1 MKIKGVIQKSALGL
15 AFVSNLCFAASFSVP
30 TPYVQR
36 TIPNGFKL
44 NDLSFNSRGMYDF
57 MAWDQAGK
65 LGDKQSLFVGGKVA
79 VDAQAWSPENGM
91 LDANG
96 NPELSGSTVFLQ
108 NARLILAGKISEGAS
123 FAYGYGFRMKR
134 NLFAFATLMPKNSN
148 WMFSGGYMVLP
159 FGDFNGVGAPYTFEL
174 NLTAYQVNENAVLL
188 GYQND
193 NMRFAGAV
201 FKPSSDFQQT
211 MSDFVLD
218 GEYDFGMAD
227 GMKLTLGG
235 SYLYD
240 VRGVGGG
247 QNNLPN
253 RGNFSQINGFMGSS
267 FNATNSNQGKIGAY
281 DVRAKLALNH
291 LSILG
296 EYVANTR
303 NSSVTDNNK
312 ASIGSVAVSYDGIRA
327 FNMDHRI
334 FGGWNHTNN
343 MSAIALTPDGF
354 LSADTPIR
362 NQWIAGVSTYV
373 YTNTKASAQVV
384 YSDTYN
390 KKGYVSGLLD
400 LSVYF

>member
-1 MKIKGVIQKSALGL
+1 
-15 AFVSNLCFAASFSVP
+15 
-30 TPYVQR
+30 
-36 TIPNGFKL
+36 
-44 NDLSFNSRGMYDF
+44 

-65 LGDKQSLFVGGKVA
+65 LGNKQSLFLGGKVA

-91 LDANG
+91 VDGNG
-96 NPELSGSTVFLQ
+96 NPMTSGSTVFLQ
-108 NARLILAGKISEGAS
+108 NARLIMAGKISEGAS

-134 NLFAFATLMPKNSN
+134 NLFAFATLMPQGSN

-159 FGDFNGVGAPYTFEL
+159 FGNFNGSGAPYTFEL
-174 NLTAYQVNENAVLL
+174 NLNAYQANENAALL

-193 NMRFAGAV
+193 NMRLSGAV
-201 FKPSSDFQQT
+201 FKPGSAFQQT
-211 MSDFVLD
+211 LSDFILD
-218 GEYDFGMAD
+218 GEYDFSMSND
-227 GMKLTLGG
+227 MKFTIGG

-240 VRGVGGG
+240 IRGVGAG

-253 RGNFSQINGFMGSS
+253 RGSFSQINGYMGSS
-267 FNATNSNQGKIGAY
+267 FTAANSNEGKIGAY
-281 DVRAKLALNH
+281 DLRAKLSLNH
-291 LSILG
+291 FSVLG

-303 NSSVTDNNK
+303 NSAVTDNNK

-334 FGGWNHTNN
+334 FGSWNHTNN

-354 LSADTPIR
+354 LSKDTPVR
-362 NQWIAGVSTYV
+362 NQWIGGISTYI
-373 YTNTKASAQVV
+373 YSNTKASAQVT

-390 KKGYVSGLLD
+390 KKGYVAGLVD